1 MTKRRSIIS
10 VDEDSINKLQV
21 MYLLRALRRF
31 MSLKDLANIIGLDE
45 TLISKYIHGVILPG
59 PRRAKELLI
68 TLSNSDLV
76 NKLLVETVRGM
87 INAALRVY
95 PDILNLASLDIDLI
109 NYYVLN
115 LIKKLNGIE
124 ATKIITVE
132 GGGLLISGLIASY
145 TSLDLVY
152 CLRDKYIPNSLIEY
166 IRSENPAY
174 SNFLSLPMV
183 FSKNDRAI
191 IVDDIIIT
199 GTTVKTLYMLARR
212 AHVKISAIVTLII
225 NERIIKKLKGEV
237 NSEIIYELII

>member
-132 GGGLLISGLIASY
+132 GGG
-145 TSLDLVY
+145 
-152 CLRDKYIPNSLIEY
+152 CL
-166 IRSENPAY
+166 
-174 SNFLSLPMV
+174 FQ
-183 FSKNDRAI
+183 
-191 IVDDIIIT
+191 
-199 GTTVKTLYMLARR
+199 G
-212 AHVKISAIVTLII
+212 
-225 NERIIKKLKGEV
+225 
-237 NSEIIYELII
+237 